1 MRNNNIWVCRNLRR
15 VVVAVFVLIVT
26 VGAAVMTLMW
36 ASTPQLSGAAEL
48 AGLSAV
54 VQVDRDQNG
63 TVVVNARNWLDA
75 ARTIGYV
82 HAQERFFE
90 MDLTR
95 RSAAGELSA
104 LFGMETLAIDKVKR
118 VHRFRMRMRQNW
130 DKLPANDKKILS
142 VYAEGVNAGLSALPV
157 RPWQY
162 LLVNASPEPWR
173 VEDSLLVIAEMYY
186 VLQSRNINDSYAE
199 ALLRERIGDKLF
211 NWMKPRGGSF
221 DATLDGSVWPPART
235 PSVAEI
241 DTRFAQFAPTKVSD
255 KATMPKELP
264 DARDEEF
271 NPGSN
276 NWAVSAARSRHG
288 VPMIA
293 DDMHLALSVPNIWFR
308 SQFELKEGA
317 DGKPVRLTG
326 ISLPGVPGLVVGSNG
341 AVAWGFTSA
350 EGDWFDWIPLREST
364 DSSQYMDGNQ
374 SLPFEVVNET
384 ITVRG
389 RPDVKLAIRHTPLG
403 PVIHAHGGRAFVL
416 NWMAH
421 WPGAIDARLD
431 DMLWATDVDAAI
443 LVAQSSGVPQQNILI
458 ADAAGNIAWT
468 LAGRLPERRKT
479 CAGGPRKG
487 FSAVAEVPTSWM
499 PQKAYPLIKN
509 PADGR
514 LWTAN
519 SRQLGGA
526 EGEKIGEGRG
536 DLGARAQQIRDR
548 LREQDTF
555 DEVSLHLIQRDTEAR
570 LLKRWVSLVGRIAES
585 QSQRTGFGDVRRLV
599 ARWNGRADAD
609 QAAYAIA
616 RTFRI
621 NIQEKLKNTWINAAA
636 PDFKH
641 HVPRD
646 GRMEY
651 AVWPA
656 VSEQPMHLLPLP
668 FMSWDEFLAQELAD
682 VIAQFNIRHGSLEAA
697 TWGRINAANIAH
709 PISEAL
715 PWIRHWLN
723 MPATPLGGDNH
734 VPMVATKTDGASQRM
749 VVAPG
754 REASGILS
762 MPGGQSG
769 HPLSPFYGAG
779 HRDWLDGTPTPFLAG
794 PARHTMMMRP

>member
-1 MRNNNIWVCRNLRR
+1 MRYAHIWAAKNLWR
-15 VVVAVFVLIVT
+15 VAIGVFVLILT
-26 VGAAVMTLMW
+26 VFTVVISLIW
-36 ASTPQLSGAAEL
+36 ASTPQLTGAADL
-48 AGLSAV
+48 VGLSAA

-63 TVVVNARNWLDA
+63 TVVIKAQNWLDA
-75 ARTIGYV
+75 TRTIGFV

-104 LFGMETLAIDKVKR
+104 LFGPETIAMDKAKR
-118 VHRFRMRMRQNW
+118 MHRFRARMRQNW
-130 DKLPANDKKILS
+130 DKLPADEKKMLS
-142 VYAEGVNAGLSALPV
+142 VYAEGVNAGLRALPV

-173 VEDSLLVIAEMYY
+173 EEDSLLVIAEMYY
-186 VLQSRNINDSYAE
+186 VLQSRNINDAYAE

-221 DATLDGSVWPPART
+221 DAALDGSVWPSAEM
-235 PSVAEI
+235 PSAAEI
-241 DTRFAQFAPTKVSD
+241 DTRSERLSPTKVSSWV
-255 KATMPKELP
+255 ATSKEHEV
-264 DARDEEF
+264 ARDEEF
-271 NPGSN
+271 KPGSN

-293 DDMHLALSVPNIWFR
+293 DDMHLSLSVPNIWFR

-317 DGKPVRLTG
+317 DRKPVRLAG

-350 EGDWFDWIPLREST
+350 EGDWFDWIPVRESS
-364 DSSQYMDGNQ
+364 DGSQYVDGSQ
-374 SLPFEVVNET
+374 SRPFEVVNET

-389 RPDVKLAIRHTPLG
+389 LPDVKLAIRHTPLG

-416 NWMAH
+416 NWLAH
-421 WPGAIDARLD
+421 WPGAVDARLE
-431 DMLWATDVDAAI
+431 DMLWTTDVDAAI

-468 LAGRLPERRKT
+468 IAGRMPKRRET
-479 CAGGPRKG
+479 HAGGPRKG
-487 FSAVAEVPTSWM
+487 FSAGADVPSTWLSRES
-499 PQKAYPLIKN
+499 YPVMKN
-509 PADGR
+509 PPDGR

-536 DLGARAQQIRDR
+536 DLGARARQIRDR

-555 DEVSLHLIQRDTEAR
+555 DEMALHGIQRDAEAR
-570 LLKRWVSLVGRIAES
+570 FLNRWVSLVGRIAES
-585 QSQRTGFGDVRRLV
+585 QSQRTGFSEVKQIV
-599 ARWNGRADAD
+599 ASWNGRADAD
-609 QAAYAIA
+609 QSTYAIA

-621 NIQEKLKNTWINAAA
+621 NIQEKLKNTWVQAAA
-636 PDFKH
+636 PNFKH
-641 HVPRD
+641 HLPRD

-651 AVWPA
+651 AVWSA
-656 VSEQPMHLLPLP
+656 VSEQPTHLLPLP
-668 FMSWDEFLAQELAD
+668 FKSWDEFLAQELAD
-682 VIAQFNIRHGSLEAA
+682 VITQFNVSHGSLEAA
-697 TWGRINAANIAH
+697 TWGRINAAKITH

-715 PWIRHWLN
+715 PWLGHWLN

-734 VPMVATKTDGASQRM
+734 MPMVATKTDGASQRM

-794 PARHTMMMRP
+794 PARHTMIIRP

>member
-1 MRNNNIWVCRNLRR
+1 MRYGNIWATINLRR
-15 VVVAVFVLIVT
+15 VAAGVFVLILT
-26 VGAAVMTLMW
+26 VCAVVMTLIW
-36 ASTPQLSGAAEL
+36 ASTPQLSGAADL

-63 TVVVNARNWLDA
+63 TVVIKARNWLDA

-104 LFGMETLAIDKVKR
+104 LFGTETLAMDKAKR

-142 VYAEGVNAGLSALPV
+142 VYAEGVNAGLRALPV

-162 LLVNASPEPWR
+162 LLVSASPEPWR
-173 VEDSLLVIAEMYY
+173 EEDSLLVIAEMYY
-186 VLQSRNINDSYAE
+186 VLQSRNINESYAE

-221 DATLDGSVWPPART
+221 DATLDGSVWPPAEM

-241 DTRFAQFAPTKVSD
+241 DTRSVHFAPTKVTS
-255 KATMPKELP
+255 KATTSKELVV
-264 DARDEEF
+264 ARDDEF
-271 NPGSN
+271 KPGSN

-317 DGKPVRLTG
+317 DGKPARLAG

-350 EGDWFDWIPLREST
+350 EGDWFDWIPVREST
-364 DSSQYMDGNQ
+364 DGSQYMDGSQ
-374 SLPFEVVNET
+374 SRQFEVINEL
-384 ITVRG
+384 IAVRG
-389 RPDVKLAIRHTPLG
+389 RPDVMLAIRHTPLG

-421 WPGAIDARLD
+421 WPGAIDAKLEE
-431 DMLWATDVDAAI
+431 MLWTTDVDAAI

-468 LAGRLPERRKT
+468 IAGRLPERRKSN
-479 CAGGPRKG
+479 AGGPRKG
-487 FSAVAEVPTSWM
+487 FSASDEVPKSWM
-499 PQKAYPLIKN
+499 FREAYPLIKN

-536 DLGARAQQIRDR
+536 DLGARAQHIRDR

-555 DEVSLHLIQRDTEAR
+555 DEAALHGIQRDTEAR
-570 LLKRWVSLVGRIAES
+570 LLKRWVSLVGRIAEN
-585 QSQRTGFGDVRRLV
+585 QSQRTGFGEVKRIV
-599 ARWNGRADAD
+599 AGWNGRAGAD
-609 QAAYAIA
+609 QAAYTIA

-621 NIQEKLKNTWINAAA
+621 NIEEKLKNTWIEAAA

-651 AVWPA
+651 AVWRA
-656 VSEQPMHLLPLP
+656 VSEQPMHLLPLR
-668 FMSWDEFLAQELAD
+668 FKSWDEFLTQELAD
-682 VIAQFNIRHGSLEAA
+682 VIAQFNLRYGSLEAA
-697 TWGRINAANIAH
+697 TWGRINAANITH

-715 PWIRHWLN
+715 PWLGHWLN
-723 MPATPLGGDNH
+723 MPATPLDGDNH
-734 VPMVATKTDGASQRM
+734 IPMVATKKDGASQRM

-794 PARHTMMMRP
+794 PARNTMMMRP